1 MKDRAARVAT
11 LFLMDKSSGMVYL
24 PISIR
29 APPGLAKVAIAARC
43 PQEKGM
49 ATSLDAHEQPCTR
62 LTRRRFLQ
70 AGGIGALTMGLP
82 GTVAASV
89 DADRGLRGVAADR
102 SCIFV
107 LLCGGP
113 SHLDTWDLKPGAPED
128 IRGPYRPIAT
138 SVPGMRISELHTR
151 LSKLTQHFSL
161 IRSMTHIGNI
171 SNHFDAM
178 HHLLSGQAGAP
189 ADAPYLGSIISRV
202 RSSER
207 NIANYVWLIR
217 CVGDPVF
224 CAPNIGSGGHLGAQH
239 TPLFIGSANNHPALP
254 GFRAPDELQP
264 AVTSARL
271 RGRGRLLA
279 AVNSAHN
286 AADSPATRG
295 WQDLHHRAFELANG
309 QGARQVFELYREPQ
323 NVRDRYGMHPLGQNL
338 LLARRLVEAGV
349 RFVTVNGWTGSAPGQ
364 TGGGPPASS
373 WDMHG
378 SEMGMGSAF
387 GNGSYGM
394 GWCLPCLDQ
403 GLSALL
409 VDLRD
414 RGLLERTLVVVMG
427 EFGRTPRINQPNVLP
442 GRQHWPSCW
451 SAILAGGGI
460 RGGAVYGETD
470 RIGAYVK
477 DRPVRVQDLG
487 ATIYHALNVPLDLRL
502 GRDGF
507 TRPVSTGQPILELFG

>member
-1 MKDRAARVAT
+1 M
-11 LFLMDKSSGMVYL
+11 SSSSAGQQQSTHV
-24 PISIR
+24 
-29 APPGLAKVAIAARC
+29 
-43 PQEKGM
+43 
-49 ATSLDAHEQPCTR
+49 
-62 LTRRRFLQ
+62 TRRRLLQ

-82 GTVAASV
+82 GSVAASV
-89 DADRGLRGVAADR
+89 DTERALRRIAAER

-113 SHLDTWDLKPGAPED
+113 SHLDTWDLKPGAPDD
-128 IRGPYRPIAT
+128 IRGPYRPIA
-138 SVPGMRISELHTR
+138 SAVPGMRISELHTR

-161 IRSMTHIGNI
+161 IRSMTHVGNI

-178 HHLLSGQAGAP
+178 HHLLSGQSAAP
-189 ADAPYLGSIISRV
+189 ADSPYLGSIVSRV
-202 RSSER
+202 RPNER
-207 NIANYVWLIR
+207 NLANYVWLIR

-224 CAPNIGSGGHLGAQH
+224 CAPNIGSGGHLGAQY
-239 TPLFIGSANNHPALP
+239 TPLFVGSANNHPAMP
-254 GFRAPDELQP
+254 AFRAPDELQP
-264 AVTSARL
+264 AVESDRLQRRRRLLTAVSPASSESQSARAI
-271 RGRGRLLA
+271 R
-279 AVNSAHN
+279 
-286 AADSPATRG
+286 D
-295 WQDLHHRAFELANG
+295 WDDLHGRAIELANG
-309 QGARQVFELYREPQ
+309 SGARQVFELHREPQ
-323 NVRDRYGMHPLGQNL
+323 AVRQRYGMHPLGQNL

-349 RFVTVNGWTGSAPGQ
+349 GFVTVNGWTGSAPGQ

-378 SEMGMGSAF
+378 SEMGMGNAF

-394 GWCLPCLDQ
+394 GWCLPCLDE

-409 VDLRD
+409 VDLRE

-427 EFGRTPRINQPNVLP
+427 EFGRTPRINQPNVNP

-451 SAILAGGGI
+451 SAILAGAGI
-460 RGGAVYGETD
+460 RGGAVYGESD

-487 ATIYHALNVPLDLRL
+487 ATIYQALNVSPDLRL

-507 TRPVSTGQPILELFG
+507 TRPITTGQPILELFG